1 MAIEVD
7 GVAINETSRGSGAAW
22 KWSSTGPAPIDYE
35 IQWVENK
42 DVFLYSTRVRPG
54 GWNVS
59 QLDPHTWVGDGTLEG
74 ARDMVQR
81 GLPTLPH

>member
-1 MAIEVD
+1 
-7 GVAINETSRGSGAAW
+7 
-22 KWSSTGPAPIDYE
+22 
-35 IQWVENK
+35 
-42 DVFLYSTRVRPG
+42 VFLYSTRVRPG

-74 ARDMVQR
+74 AREMVER

>member
-1 MAIEVD
+1 MSIEVD
-7 GVAINETSRGSGAAW
+7 GIELTETSRGSGAAW
-22 KWSSTGPAPIDYE
+22 RWSTRDDIPMDFE

-42 DVFLYSTRVRPG
+42 DTFLYGTRVRPG

-59 QLDPHTWVGDGTLEG
+59 QLDPDVWVGDGTLEG

>member
-7 GVAINETSRGSGAAW
+7 GVSVNETSRGSGAAW
-22 KWSSTGPAPIDYE
+22 KWSSQGPTPIDYE

-42 DVFLYSTRVRPG
+42 DTFLYSTRVRPG

-59 QLDPHTWVGDGTLEG
+59 QLDPNTWVGDGTLEG
-74 ARDMVQR
+74 ARDMVKR
-81 GLPTLPH
+81 GLPTLPR

>member
-7 GVAINETSRGSGAAW
+7 GVEIHETSRGSGAAW
-22 KWSSTGPAPIDYE
+22 RWSSVGPSLIDYE

-42 DVFLYSTRVRPG
+42 DTFLYSTRVRPG

-59 QLDPHTWVGDGTLEG
+59 QLDPNTWVGDGTIEG
-74 ARDMVQR
+74 ARDMVKR

>member
-7 GVAINETSRGSGAAW
+7 GVELHETSRGSGAAW
-22 KWSSTGPAPIDYE
+22 RWSSGGPDPIDYE
-35 IQWVENK
+35 VQWVENK
-42 DVFLYSTRVRPG
+42 DTFLYGTRVRPG

-59 QLDPHTWVGDGTLEG
+59 QLDPGTWFGDGTIEG
-74 ARDMVQR
+74 ARDMVKR

>member
-7 GVAINETSRGSGAAW
+7 GVSVKETSRGSGAAW
-22 KWSSTGPAPIDYE
+22 RWSSVGPSPIDYE

-42 DVFLYSTRVRPG
+42 GTFLYSTRVRPG

-59 QLDPHTWVGDGTLEG
+59 QLDPNTWVGDGTIEG
-74 ARDMVQR
+74 AREMVER

>member
-7 GVAINETSRGSGAAW
+7 GVELHETSRGAGAPW
-22 KWSSTGPAPIDYE
+22 RWGPHGPDPNDYE

-42 DVFLYSTRVRPG
+42 DTFLYGTRVRPG
-54 GWNVS
+54 GWNLS

-74 ARDMVQR
+74 ARDMVKR
-81 GLPTLPH
+81 GLPTLPR

>member
-7 GVAINETSRGSGAAW
+7 GVAITETSRGSGAAW
-22 KWSSTGPAPIDYE
+22 KWSSTGSTPIDYE

-59 QLDPHTWVGDGTLEG
+59 QLDPNTWIGDGTLEG
-74 ARDMVQR
+74 AREMVER

>member
-7 GVAINETSRGSGAAW
+7 GVQLNETSRGSGAAW
-22 KWSSTGPAPIDYE
+22 RWSTQGPTPIDYE

-42 DVFLYSTRVRPG
+42 DTFLYSTRVRPG

-59 QLDPHTWVGDGTLEG
+59 QLDPNTWVGDGTIEG
-74 ARDMVQR
+74 AREMVER